1 MTESNENSSENLLFY
16 GTINQV
22 KQRSGVQPVDLG
34 IKPINEDNK
43 SEDTIFDELITEI
56 MLEVKSLIDQD
67 REFDILQKYDSDT
80 SKIPKCLHNVANRI
94 AINVLKQAKINRM
107 TPVVKVDEY
116 TVQLISDTII
126 TNSIQEDLE
135 RCVKKKI
142 DIASMFGAA

>member
-67 REFDILQKYDSDT
+67 REFDILQKYDSDA